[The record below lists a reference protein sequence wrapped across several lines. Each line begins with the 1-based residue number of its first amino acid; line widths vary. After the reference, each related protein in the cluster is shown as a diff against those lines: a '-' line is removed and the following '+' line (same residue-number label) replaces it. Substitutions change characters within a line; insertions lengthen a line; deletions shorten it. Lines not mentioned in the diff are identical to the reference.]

1 MSKLTLDE
9 VFNLAKLAR
18 LKLSEDEALHFKDEL
33 SAILSYVE
41 MLNNVDVGD
50 LMPTYQVT
58 GLQNVTRPDVVDTNQ
73 TLKADLFKN
82 LPATQDDQ
90 IKVKRM
96 IV

>member
-9 VFNLAKLAR
+9 VFHLAKLAR
-18 LKLSEDEALHFKDEL
+18 LKLSEDEALQFKDEL

>member
-1 MSKLTLDE
+1 
-9 VFNLAKLAR
+9 
-18 LKLSEDEALHFKDEL
+18 
-33 SAILSYVE
+33 
-41 MLNNVDVGD
+41 
-50 LMPTYQVT
+50 MPTYQVT

>member
-9 VFNLAKLAR
+9 VFHLAKLAR